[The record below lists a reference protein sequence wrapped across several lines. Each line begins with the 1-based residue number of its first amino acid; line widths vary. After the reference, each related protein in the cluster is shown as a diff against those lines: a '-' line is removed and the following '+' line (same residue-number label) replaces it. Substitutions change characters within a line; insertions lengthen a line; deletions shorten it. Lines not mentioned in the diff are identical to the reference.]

1 MHYQYYYLLLL
12 FLSIIVILIIY
23 YCWHCCRY
31 AKFSDINVRKLRE
44 HVESSTVLGIEKY
57 TAI

>member
-1 MHYQYYYLLLL
+1 MHYQYSYLLLL
-12 FLSIIVILIIY
+12 FLSIIVILIY

-31 AKFSDINVRKLRE
+31 AKFSDINVRKLIE
-44 HVESSTVLGIEKY
+44 HVESSTILGIEKY